1 MTLSV
6 GAVTMVTTVLYVYPS
21 VDAVTMAT
29 FPVRLLYD
37 IILPP
42 ETGLVKRHFDT
53 ALNITY
59 E

>member
-6 GAVTMVTTVLYVYPS
+6 GAVTMASTVYVYPS
-21 VDAVTMAT
+21 VEAVTMAT
-29 FPVRLLYD
+29 FPARLLYD
-37 IILPP
+37 IVVPP
-42 ETGLVKRHFDT
+42 ATELVRRRLVT